1 MQSSHPM
8 GCVLLLALAA
18 AIARADEVVETYRDR
33 NFDATV
39 SSVLVVGVHPDTNVR
54 RMFENS
60 MLRALRE
67 AGVTGDSSLARMGS
81 ATELTADAVAAA
93 AQRAEADSVL
103 VTRVLDVQTENP
115 DATTTFVEYFTA
127 YAADDPLPV
136 VTTHTV
142 RVRSDLYVL
151 AGQRH
156 VWGVESTTFEKENL
170 FGVLDG
176 IARAV
181 TAQLRDDRLVR

>member
-1 MQSSHPM
+1 
-8 GCVLLLALAA
+8 
-18 AIARADEVVETYRDR
+18 
-33 NFDATV
+33 
-39 SSVLVVGVHPDTNVR
+39 VVGVTPDTNVR

-81 ATELTADAVAAA
+81 TETLTADAVAAA

-103 VTRVLDVQTENP
+103 VTRVLDVETENP
-115 DATTTFVEYFTA
+115 DASTTFVEYFTA
-127 YAADDPLPV
+127 YAANDPLPV

-151 AGQRH
+151 AGQRR
-156 VWGVESTTFEKENL
+156 VWGVESTAVDKQNL
-170 FGVLDG
+170 FGVIDG
-176 IARAV
+176 IASAV
-181 TAQLRDDRLVR
+181 TAKLRQDRLIR